1 MRFKQLSRIIAL
13 LLTVVLGLL
22 LVTGGSFG
30 KIGQDNDELESR
42 TKLLSYLLREQLRQ
56 EHYSRKPF
64 DDTFSTAAFSL
75 FLKQLDSQKRFL
87 LQSDVAELRRFAT
100 KIDDEIQS
108 GNIELPFVA
117 GTIMQRRI
125 VEAQKTVEQLFA
137 GKFDFN
143 RDETLETDI
152 DKLDYCNNAA
162 ALRDR
167 WRKIVKYQ
175 TITRYLNLLEDES
188 EALAKKTVTRTALRE
203 QALEKNRKKF
213 ADYFSRLLDEQ
224 PQERV
229 DRYFNAITRA
239 FDPHSNYLP
248 PKIKEDFDISM
259 RGSLEGIGATLREED
274 GYIKVIQVIPGSA
287 ADRQGQLAAEDI
299 ILTVAQGRAEPVE
312 ITDMRLRDA
321 VSLIRGKK
329 GTEVRLTV
337 KKIDGRKLIIPIVRD
352 VVQIEETFVKSTTLK
367 DSSGKLFG
375 YIRIPSFYR
384 DFKETRNGGDGRN
397 ATDDVRAAL
406 ETLSKEKI
414 AGLILDLRNNGG
426 GALTDAVA
434 IAGLFIESG
443 PVVQVKD
450 SRDRIQVLRD
460 RDQDIDYRGPMV
472 VLVNKFSASA
482 SEILAGALQDYH
494 RAVIVGSDHTH
505 GKGTVQTMVDL
516 DRSLSFKGME
526 KYRPLGAL
534 KVTTQKFYRI
544 NGESTQERGVI
555 PDIILPDRMKYL
567 KSGEKYS
574 EYALP
579 WDEVAPSP
587 FRLWDKDAEN
597 LDLLKQKSLQRVTA
611 NTDFTEI
618 ARDAER
624 AKKRSEDTRQSLRID
639 ALKAERAEENALHPE
654 QAKEDTANDKRKA
667 GKAETAEERR
677 QKWLDELNE
686 DPYLLET
693 INILD
698 DIVAG

>member
-30 KIGQDNDELESR
+30 KIGQDDDELANR
-42 TKLLSYLLREQLRQ
+42 TKLLGYLLREKLRQ

-87 LQSDVAELRRFAT
+87 LQGDVAELRRFAT
-100 KIDDEIQS
+100 KIDDEMQS
-108 GNIELPFVA
+108 GQIELPFVA

-125 VEAQKTVEQLFA
+125 GEAQKTVEQLFA
-137 GKFDFN
+137 GKFDFD

-188 EALAKKTVTRTALRE
+188 EALAKKTVTQAALRE
-203 QALEKNRKKF
+203 QAREKTRKKF
-213 ADYFSRLLDEQ
+213 ADYFSRLLEEQ

-229 DRYFNAITRA
+229 DRYFNAVTRA
-239 FDPHSNYLP
+239 FDPHTNYLP

-274 GYIKVIQVIPGSA
+274 GYIKVIQIIPGSA
-287 ADRQGQLAAEDI
+287 ADRQGQLAADDI

-337 KKIDGRKLIIPIVRD
+337 KKSDGRKLIIPIIRD

-367 DSSGKLFG
+367 DSSGNLFG

-406 ETLSKEKI
+406 ETLSREKI

-482 SEILAGALQDYH
+482 SEILAGALQDYR
-494 RAVIVGSDHTH
+494 RALIVGSDHTH

-516 DRSLSFKGME
+516 DQSLSFKGME

-587 FRLWDKDAEN
+587 FRLWDKDAKSI
-597 LDLLKQKSLQRVTA
+597 DLLKQKSLQRVTA
-611 NTDFTEI
+611 NTDFAEI
-618 ARDAER
+618 DRDAER
-624 AKKRSEDTRQSLRID
+624 ARKRSEDTRQSLRID
-639 ALKAERAEENALHPE
+639 AIKAERAEENALHPE
-654 QAKEDTANDKRKA
+654 QAEAAANNKRKA
-667 GKAETAEERR
+667 GKSETAEERR